1 MVSLVLK
8 TPHRGFW
15 LLQSFS
21 WGHKNLTGTILLI
34 FFVIIMV
41 SLAGIGFRWV
51 SLDIAG
57 DPCLRYTGV
66 ASLANKHKTESAG
79 VLLEVLCSLKWTRT
93 IKKMTRRRSRRREEG
108 GWEEGEEGKEVT
120 KLFSLT
126 AISCCGYKSG
136 NYVIHEDVAAI
147 MQPKGK
153 VEEIAEICS

>member
-51 SLDIAG
+51 SLDIAEG
-57 DPCLRYTGV
+57 DPCLRYTVV
-66 ASLANKHKTESAG
+66 ASLANKHRQS
-79 VLLEVLCSLKWTRT
+79 LLECFWKSCAPWSEQEQ
-93 IKKMTRRRSRRREEG
+93 SRR
-108 GWEEGEEGKEVT
+108 WQEGEVGGEWKVGERKGRKEKKWQNYFPWLLFLAADINQVT
-120 KLFSLT
+120 MLYMKVLQP
-126 AISCCGYKSG
+126 SC
-136 NYVIHEDVAAI
+136 NQRVR
-147 MQPKGK
+147 
-153 VEEIAEICS
+153 